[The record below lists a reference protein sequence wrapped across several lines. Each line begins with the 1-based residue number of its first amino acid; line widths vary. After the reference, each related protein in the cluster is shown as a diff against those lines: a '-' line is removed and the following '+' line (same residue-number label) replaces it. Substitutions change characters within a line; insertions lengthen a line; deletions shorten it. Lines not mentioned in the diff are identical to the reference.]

1 MKRFLFILK
10 RIAQITAVVGIVVL
24 FIVTLGAAV
33 KSSNARVCS
42 AVQIHLDFIPEYQLI
57 EQSEILSIA
66 QNVIDTPIVGKS
78 LLSLD
83 LKALEKT
90 IKKAPYIEN
99 AEAYIDQKQV
109 LHVSV
114 VQKRPFLRII
124 NNDGVSYYL
133 ASDQTMMP
141 LHDNFTVS
149 VPLATGYVKTL
160 NSNRDDSIVQNQL
173 WSLVTEIN
181 ADTLWSA
188 LIDHVEVLENGT
200 FKLIPKFNHHEVYFG
215 QYDATASKRLL
226 NLKVF
231 YRQVLNLQGWDKY
244 KAINIELDNQV
255 IATKRDSI

>member
-10 RIAQITAVVGIVVL
+10 RIAQITLVVAIIVL
-24 FIVTLGAAV
+24 FVVTLVAAV
-33 KSSNARVCS
+33 KSSNSRVCS
-42 AVQIHLDFIPEYQLI
+42 AVQIHLDFIPEYQLVD
-57 EQSEILSIA
+57 QSEILSIA
-66 QNVIDTPIVGKS
+66 QNVIDTPIIGKP
-78 LLSLD
+78 LASLD
-83 LKALEKT
+83 LKALENA
-90 IKKAPYIEN
+90 IRKAPYIEN

-109 LHVSV
+109 LHLAVL
-114 VQKRPFLRII
+114 QKRPFLRII

-133 ASDQTMMP
+133 AYDQTKMP
-141 LHDNFTVS
+141 LHDNFTVN

-160 NSNRDDSIVQNQL
+160 GDSSNDSIVQNQL
-173 WSLVTEIN
+173 CSLVSEIN

-200 FKLIPKFNHHEVYFG
+200 FKLIPKFRHHEVYFG
-215 QYDATASKRLL
+215 QFDATSSKRLL

-231 YRQVLNLQGWDKY
+231 YRQILNQQGWDKY